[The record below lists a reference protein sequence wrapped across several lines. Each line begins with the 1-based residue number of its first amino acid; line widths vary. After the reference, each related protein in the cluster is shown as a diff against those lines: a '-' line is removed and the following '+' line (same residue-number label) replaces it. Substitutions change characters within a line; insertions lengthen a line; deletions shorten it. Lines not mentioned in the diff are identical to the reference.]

1 MIDALRFQTIVVP
14 LDFSPE
20 SRRALEMARRL
31 AKAAGPAHLILLH
44 AYFLPVDLEALA
56 AQQNLDLLALLSSRA
71 TEELERTLEEL
82 QDAGISCEFLVSRG
96 YPEAVIVELARDKSA
111 DVIVMGTRGRTGLAH
126 VVLGSIAER
135 VLREAPCPV
144 VTVKGQRNDRAPA
157 L

>member
-1 MIDALRFQTIVVP
+1 MVAEQNLP
-14 LDFSPE
+14 L
-20 SRRALEMARRL
+20 
-31 AKAAGPAHLILLH
+31 
-44 AYFLPVDLEALA
+44 
-56 AQQNLDLLALLSSRA
+56 LDLLSSGA
-71 TEELERTLEEL
+71 GKALERILADL
-82 QDAGISCEFLVSRG
+82 QDAGISSEFVVTRG

-144 VTVKGQRNDRAPA
+144 VTVKGQRDDRAPA